1 MRMHVPLDSLERWK
15 EYLGNSAQWECSQE
29 LRLMAQLW
37 WQSENLPAYV
47 LAMAATQPRLQGLKK
62 LFAFPEYRLPL
73 PKGGVPSSSDLYV
86 LACNQQRELVVMMLE
101 ATACNAMGPSVQEW
115 LRLKGKPMTVERE
128 DASKVEDDSRTQF
141 LSAQLGLVGQ
151 SLVHVKYQF
160 LYRTA
165 LALLEAERVG
175 ARQATVWFHCSE
187 EGSLQEY
194 RKFVALY
201 GVEGE
206 ADTLCGPVEVRG
218 VELFFAWV
226 FLRNCQE

>member
-15 EYLGNSAQWECSQE
+15 EYLGNSAQWECSKE
-29 LRLMAQLW
+29 LRHMAQLW
-37 WQSENLPAYV
+37 WQDEELPEYV
-47 LAMAATQPRLQGLKK
+47 LAMVALQPRLQGLKK

-73 PKGGVPSSSDLYV
+73 PKGGVPSRSDLYV
-86 LACNQQRELVVMMLE
+86 LACNEQSELVVMMLE

-115 LRLKGKPMTVERE
+115 LRLKGKTAVIDRE
-128 DASKVEDDSRTQF
+128 DVQKTEDDSRTQF
-141 LSAQLGLVGQ
+141 LSAQLGLLGQ
-151 SLVHVKYQF
+151 SIIHVKYQF

-175 ARQATVWFHCSE
+175 ARQAAVWFHCSVE
-187 EGSLQEY
+187 VSFQEY

-206 ADTLCGPVEVRG
+206 ADTLCGPIEVRG
-218 VELFFAWV
+218 VALYFAWV
-226 FLRNCQE
+226 FLRDCQG

>member
-1 MRMHVPLDSLERWK
+1 MRMHVPLDSLASWK
-15 EYLGNSAQWECSQE
+15 EYLGNSAQWECSKE
-29 LRLMAQLW
+29 LRYMAQLW
-37 WQSENLPAYV
+37 WQDEELPAYV
-47 LAMAATQPRLQGLKK
+47 LAMAARQPHLQGLKK

-73 PKGGVPSSSDLYV
+73 PKGGVPSRSDLYV

-115 LRLKGKPMTVERE
+115 LRLKGKTATTERE
-128 DASKVEDDSRTQF
+128 DVPKAEDDSRTQF

-151 SLVHVKYQF
+151 SIVHVKYQF

-175 ARQATVWFHCSE
+175 AKQATVWFHCSE

-206 ADTLCGPVEVRG
+206 ADILCGPVKVRG
-218 VELFFAWV
+218 VELFFALV
-226 FLRNCQE
+226 FFLDLQE